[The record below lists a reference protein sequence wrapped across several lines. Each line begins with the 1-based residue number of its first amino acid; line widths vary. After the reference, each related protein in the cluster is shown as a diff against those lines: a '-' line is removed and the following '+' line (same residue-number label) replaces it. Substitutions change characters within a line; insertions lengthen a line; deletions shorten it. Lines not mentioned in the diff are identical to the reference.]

1 MKRCLTGGDQGS
13 QAVTSPQTETKAA
26 RDAWDRSAA
35 GWDEHAP
42 VIRRWLYTATQAM
55 LDMAAI
61 GPGSRVLDVA
71 AGAGDQ
77 TLDIAQRVGP
87 QGRVLATDLSPLILE
102 RAKSNCRRA
111 GCAQVET
118 LVGDAEELAVEPAS
132 FDAAVSRLGLM
143 LFPHPLRAIRAMHAA
158 LRPAGGV
165 CTMVFGRPERNPC
178 ITILMRT
185 ALEHAGLPM
194 REPMQPGSL
203 LSLGQPSR
211 LDGLFRE
218 AGFSNVATT
227 LIDAPFALPS
237 AREYVEFVRSSASP
251 VQQILSGLEPDK
263 QLAAWDDIEAQL
275 ARFQSPSGWI
285 GPNELAL
292 TAARR

>member
-1 MKRCLTGGDQGS
+1 
-13 QAVTSPQTETKAA
+13 VTPGQIETKAV

-42 VIRRWLYTATQAM
+42 VIRSWLHTATQAM

-61 GPGSRVLDVA
+61 GPGSHVLDVA

-77 TLDIAQRVGP
+77 TLDIARRVGP
-87 QGRVLATDLSPLILE
+87 QGRVLATDLSPSMLD
-102 RAKSNCRRA
+102 RAKIYCGGA
-111 GCAQVET
+111 GCSQVET

-143 LFPHPLRAIRAMHAA
+143 LFPRPLRAIRAMHAA
-158 LRPAGGV
+158 LRPGGGV

-185 ALEHAGLPM
+185 ALKHAGLPM
-194 REPMQPGSL
+194 RDPLQPGSL
-203 LSLGQPSR
+203 LSLGQPGH
-211 LDGLFRE
+211 LDGLFGE
-218 AGFSNVATT
+218 AGFRNVATT
-227 LIDAPFALPS
+227 LVEAAFALSS
-237 AREYVEFVRSSASP
+237 AREYVEFVRASASP
-251 VQQILSGLEPDK
+251 VQQILSGLEPDM

-275 ARFQSPSGWI
+275 ARFQSSSGWV